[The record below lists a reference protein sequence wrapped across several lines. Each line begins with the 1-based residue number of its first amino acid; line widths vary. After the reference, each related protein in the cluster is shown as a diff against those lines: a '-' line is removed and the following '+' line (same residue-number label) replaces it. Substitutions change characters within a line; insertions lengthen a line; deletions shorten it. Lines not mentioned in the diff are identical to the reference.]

1 MSGQSPAVVLYS
13 SDGTELTVPSGSIV
27 PTGTRTVLISGRN
40 PAGDALYIPA
50 AVEGNLGIA
59 IMSDGY
65 YVQSAATVTASGSQ
79 IVALNYFGTQEI
91 ALIVNVGTVTGAGSI
106 QYTIQELDPGDGVTV
121 YGNSATTSVINSG
134 NTPGVFTAVLN
145 VTTSPSVKITWTVT
159 GTFSATIYSTISTKS
174 TPATQTINGTVAATQ
189 SGSWTVTA
197 NQGTPN
203 TLSNA
208 WPIEI
213 TDGYGN
219 IQGSSVNPVWVQ
231 GSIMVA
237 NPSVG
242 PTAAAPPAD
251 ATYVGALVTTAMESG
266 LTSGDMYPFNLT
278 TTGLLRIDG
287 AYPLATAVATA
298 VDMMQTGGVVTT
310 AAPTYTTATVN
321 ALSLTTSG
329 LLRVDGTGGVFN
341 NASVGAT
348 GAAPPADA
356 TYMGALVT
364 TAAESG
370 LTSGDMYPL
379 NMTTTGQLRIDGVYP
394 LATAV
399 ATAVDMDQVGGVV
412 TTAAP
417 TYTTATVNA
426 LSLTTA
432 GLLRIDGVYPIN
444 ATTPTTDVTF
454 VGGAVTTSAPT
465 YTTGQLSAL
474 SLDTS
479 GNLRV
484 TGFVTTNKSTTAAIT
499 SVTVTASA
507 ATTLLAANAN
517 RIFASVYNNTNKNMY
532 IALGSVANA
541 TTNFSILLITGSY
554 WEVPNDWTGSIS
566 EFSPSGASGNVLVTE
581 LSP

>member
-27 PTGTRTVLISGRN
+27 PAGTRTVLISGRN
-40 PAGDALYIPA
+40 PASDALYVPSAIN
-50 AVEGNLGIA
+50 GNLGIA

-65 YVQSAATVTASGSQ
+65 YVQSSATVTASGSQ

-145 VTTSPSVKITWTVT
+145 VTTSPSVKVTWTVT

-174 TPATQTINGTVAATQ
+174 TPATQTINGTVAVSSVGGTVAVTQ
-189 SGSWTVTA
+189 STSPWVVSGTVTA

-203 TLSNA
+203 SLANA

-242 PTAAAPPAD
+242 PTASAPPAD
-251 ATYVGALVTTAMESG
+251 ATYV
-266 LTSGDMYPFNLT
+266 
-278 TTGLLRIDG
+278 
-287 AYPLATAVATA
+287 
-298 VDMMQTGGVVTT
+298 
-310 AAPTYTTATVN
+310 
-321 ALSLTTSG
+321 
-329 LLRVDGTGGVFN
+329 
-341 NASVGAT
+341 
-348 GAAPPADA
+348 
-356 TYMGALVT
+356 GALVT

-370 LTSGDMYPL
+370 LTSGDMYPFNL
-379 NMTTTGQLRIDGVYP
+379 TTTGQLRIDGVYP
-394 LATAV
+394 LTTAV
-399 ATAVDMDQVGGVV
+399 ATAVDMNQVGGVV

-474 SLDTS
+474 SLDTL

-484 TGFVTTNKSTTAAIT
+484 TALTNKASTSNVT
-499 SVTVTASA
+499 SVAVTANA
-507 ATTLLAANAN
+507 ATQLLAANTTP
-517 RIFASVYNNTNKNMY
+517 RIFASLYNNTNKSAY
-532 IALGSVANA
+532 ILYGSGTASA
-541 TTNFSILLITGSY
+541 TNFSIVLLPSSY
-554 WEVPNDWTGSIS
+554 LEVPVDWIGIVS
-566 EFSPSGASGNVLVTE
+566 EFSPSGASGNFLCTE
-581 LSP
+581 LTP